1 MRRRVSLKRGW
12 VSRLLGEDPMALFI
26 KWVLVL
32 ALLCGGTL
40 FLAHGIGIET
50 PLDKYEVSS
59 ASAVPVG
66 VGILLAG
73 FALAAF
79 WKIETHTSGFD
90 NENSI
95 DGSLSGPRKIIKVER
110 RFDKL
115 Q

>member
-1 MRRRVSLKRGW
+1 
-12 VSRLLGEDPMALFI
+12 MAVFI
-26 KWVLVL
+26 KWVFVL

-50 PLDKYEVSS
+50 PLDKYEGSS
-59 ASAVPVG
+59 ASAIPVG
-66 VGILLAG
+66 LAIFAAG
-73 FALAAF
+73 VALAAF
-79 WKIETHTSGFD
+79 WKVETHNSGFD

-110 RFDKL
+110 RFDKP